1 MLKKKKERK
10 QQDAERGKGVGARA
24 VMESGKLRQV
34 AELKSRDEESS
45 GE

>member
-1 MLKKKKERK
+1 MLKKKEGK
-10 QQDAERGKGVGARA
+10 QQDAERGKGAGGRV

>member
-1 MLKKKKERK
+1 MQKEAK
-10 QQDAERGKGVGARA
+10 VRA